1 MCMTSYVFH
10 KKSDLTR
17 IDLNSINP
25 VKPDL
30 KNVSG
35 TKANAVAQWMMQWID
50 SSIESGSIKIGSLL
64 PSKQEFAYFLGVSIG
79 TIQNALRYLEDMNYV
94 ESKQRIG
101 TIIKDK
107 NSFEKTVRKLTSK
120 REFAIHEVQQFITKN
135 KIKIGEILPSS
146 RTLATLINC
155 SFNTTRLALEYLCT
169 KGYLE
174 NNSKPSYDGNW
185 MVLSTDFAKE
195 SDNGKSKE
203 TLVIKVEKDIKKYI
217 VENLKVGDNIPPHD
231 ELASKLKVSI
241 KTVHDALK
249 SLIKD
254 GILIARRGRYGTVVV
269 KIPQSTK
276 NSQKI
281 EQSIFAPAQD
291 TAFYY
296 YEKTQNE
303 IKKMIAQ
310 NYEIGSKL
318 PSIMELSK
326 TMDLSPNTIRRAF
339 HNLAKEGYL
348 IFSRGRY
355 GGTFVVDIPN
365 TSEEP
370 FKWLSVNPQ
379 YAKIYQN

>member
-1 MCMTSYVFH
+1 MTSYVFH

-17 IDLNSINP
+17 IDLNSVNP
-25 VKPDL
+25 IKPDL

-35 TKANAVAQWMMQWID
+35 TKVSAVAEWMMQWID
-50 SSIESGSIKIGSLL
+50 NSIESGTIKIGYLL

-120 REFAIHEVQQFITKN
+120 REFAIHEVKQFIIKN

-174 NNSKPSYDGNW
+174 NNSKSSYDGNW
-185 MVLSTDFAKE
+185 KVLSTDFAKE
-195 SDNGKSKE
+195 ADCGKSKE
-203 TLVIKVEKDIKKYI
+203 TLVVKVEKDIKKYI
-217 VENLKVGDNIPPHD
+217 VDNLKVGDNIPPHD
-231 ELASKLKVSI
+231 ELALKLKVSI

-249 SLIKD
+249 SLIKE

-269 KIPQSTK
+269 KIPQSNK

-339 HNLAKEGYL
+339 HNLSKEGYL

-365 TSEEP
+365 ISDEP

-379 YAKIYQN
+379 YVKIYQN